1 MPRFKTAFRGVP
13 NGEIYP
19 IDYNPGDHCPSE
31 LAEAAKSLDAL
42 ESDEVT
48 RADLDAALAE
58 LPDGQADP
66 DYVIDG
72 MRVHFGDLF
81 TDDDEE
87 KVRDLVKRV
96 DPTPSHGLTV
106 PQIKEALAAR
116 EIAIPDGMTLKADL
130 AALLDAQP
138 TE

>member
-19 IDYNPGDHCPSE
+19 IDYNPGDHCPTE

-58 LPDGQADP
+58 LPDDHTDP
-66 DYVIDG
+66 DYVVDG

-81 TDDDEE
+81 TEADEA
-87 KVRDLVKRV
+87 KVRELVKAK
-96 DPTPSHGLTV
+96 PSHGLTI
-106 PQIKEALAAR
+106 PQIKKALAAR
-116 EIAIPDGMTLKADL
+116 EIAIPDGITLKADL
-130 AALLDAQP
+130 AALLDTQP
-138 TE
+138 AE